1 MCLKGV
7 CDPQLSLGCYLG
19 WFPKKE
25 KKKKKRAPA
34 AVEGLGG
41 SGILLSHDVKVFLGT
56 SSVGHYNQ

>member
-1 MCLKGV
+1 MTHSCPWVVIWDG
-7 CDPQLSLGCYLG
+7 
-19 WFPKKE
+19 FPKKK

-34 AVEGLGG
+34 PVEGLGG

>member
-1 MCLKGV
+1 MTHSCPWVVIWDG
-7 CDPQLSLGCYLG
+7 
-19 WFPKKE
+19 FPKK